1 METIKMNQFRT
12 LGKVSA
18 YLISRLYEENK
29 PVFTI
34 SDAQIILSKD
44 YNQTTD
50 LLSEMVKRKV
60 ISRLKHGKFLIVP
73 QEVGNVERYFGNW
86 FIAASEVV
94 NSTDYYIGF
103 YSAMNHWGMLT
114 QPLIKVFVASPKRQV
129 VPKPLKDSLI
139 FIYMKQKFIWGI
151 KEEWATQT
159 RKVRISDLEK
169 TILDGLL
176 YPQHCGGITE
186 IAKGIW
192 ITRDK
197 IDYNKLGGYVDKYGK
212 NVAAKRLGYILEI
225 LEINAHPLL
234 FNLRQYVKDRYDL
247 LDPTMPNAI
256 KNKNT
261 WRLIDN
267 IGKNQILN
275 IIKY

>member
-1 METIKMNQFRT
+1 MSQFRT

-18 YLISRLYEENK
+18 SLISRLYDENK

-34 SDAQIILSKD
+34 SDARKILNKD

-50 LLSEMVKRKV
+50 LLSELVKRKV
-60 ISRLKHGKFLIVP
+60 LSRLKGGKFLIIP
-73 QEVGNVERYFGNW
+73 QEVGNVDGYLGNW
-86 FIAASEVV
+86 FVAASEVV
-94 NSTDYYIGF
+94 NSPDYYIGF

-114 QPLIKVFVASPKRQV
+114 QPLLKVFVVTPKRQI
-129 VPKPLKDSLI
+129 VPMQLKDSLT
-139 FIYMKQKFIWGI
+139 FVYMKEKFIWGI
-151 KEEWATQT
+151 NQEWVTQT
-159 RKVRISDLEK
+159 QKVRISDLEK

-197 IDYNKLGGYVDKYGK
+197 IDYDKLGRYVGKYCK
-212 NVAAKRLGYILEI
+212 NVVAKRLGYILEI
-225 LEINAHPLL
+225 LEIHTHSLL
-234 FNLRQYVKDRYDL
+234 SFLKQYVKDRYDL
-247 LDPTMPNAI
+247 LDPTMPNTI

-267 IGKNQILN
+267 IGKAQILN